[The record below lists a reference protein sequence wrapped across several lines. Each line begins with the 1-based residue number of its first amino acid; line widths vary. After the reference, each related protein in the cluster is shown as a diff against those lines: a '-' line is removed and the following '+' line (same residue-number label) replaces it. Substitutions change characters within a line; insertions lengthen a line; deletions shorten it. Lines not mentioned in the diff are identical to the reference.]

1 MKLFADTLPLTL
13 LDCFEQRFAAPLVLK
28 YLLRLLRSKHYV
40 GQKDQS
46 GPLDA
51 IHPTRPGSSS
61 LGSSGGALA
70 GQTPPELTEIS
81 LPVLITNILVQ
92 VLKVS

>member
-46 GPLDA
+46 GP
-51 IHPTRPGSSS
+51 GSSS